1 MRKLVSVYFCI
12 LSRNIFE
19 EGKWYQTARS
29 CRFFQY
35 FECLEVLTKWEY
47 SWLWCLQSS
56 PISPWRVELSIG
68 WTFLKSH
75 RSISNAFV
83 RQRNQL
89 QAVIFVK
96 DLRTHH
102 HPPSLACIHESV
114 KKFHEFHLPN
124 WMLRNYSGIHNER
137 RYPTSYQPGG
147 LWTCWHPM

>member
-1 MRKLVSVYFCI
+1 MLKLVSVYFCI

-83 RQRNQL
+83 CQRNSWNFL
-89 QAVIFVK
+89 TDSWIQAK
-96 DLRTHH
+96 DGGWWWVLR
-102 HPPSLACIHESV
+102 SLTKMTACSW
-114 KKFHEFHLPN
+114 FHLPN